1 MIDIE
6 NVIFNRVATKVREEY
21 PGIYMTGEYVKS
33 PSSFPAVSLVEMDNA
48 TRTDTIDSG
57 SNENHA
63 NVMYEVNVYSNKTT
77 GKKSECREILGL
89 IDTEMTAMGFARST
103 LTPIPNEYDSTIYRM
118 GGRYRAVVSSE
129 HKIFRRYQDEEGFS
143 YPELKFVY
151 FSDIYT

>member
-6 NVIFNRVATKVREEY
+6 NSVFNRVIEKVREQF
-21 PGIYMTGEYVKS
+21 PNIYMVGEYVKS

-77 GKKSECREILGL
+77 GKKSECKAIIAL
-89 IDTEMTAMGFARST
+89 IDQEMLALGFARVT
-103 LTPIPNEYDSTIYRM
+103 LTPVPNMNDSTIYRM
-118 GGRYRAVVSSE
+118 VGRYRATVSE
-129 HKIFRRYQDEEGFS
+129 KHEIIRR
-143 YPELKFVY
+143 
-151 FSDIYT
+151 